1 MGCGQCDQQ
10 YFGIWRDIFGSLESV
25 LERLPTAKVMRKD
38 QEGGGV
44 VIGAGVY
51 GRGVVRWLLT
61 QGSRVEVL
69 GPPGAREGMRKV
81 LWEMLRKNI
90 V

>member
-38 QEGGGV
+38 QEGGGSYLGGSLRTGRSDV
-44 VIGAGVY
+44 ASDSGEY
-51 GRGVVRWLLT
+51 G
-61 QGSRVEVL
+61 GSTRT
-69 GPPGAREGMRKV
+69 A
-81 LWEMLRKNI
+81 
-90 V
+90 

>member
-38 QEGGGV
+38 QEGGGS
-44 VIGAGVY
+44 Y
-51 GRGVVRWLLT
+51 
-61 QGSRVEVL
+61 
-69 GPPGAREGMRKV
+69 
-81 LWEMLRKNI
+81 
-90 V
+90 

>member
-38 QEGGGV
+38 QEGA
-44 VIGAGVY
+44 VIEAEVY
-51 GRGVVRWLLT
+51 GRGVLMWLLT
-61 QGSRVEVL
+61 QGSMVEVL
-69 GPPGAREGMRKV
+69 GPSEAREEMKQM
-81 LWEMLRKNI
+81 LSEMLSKYI